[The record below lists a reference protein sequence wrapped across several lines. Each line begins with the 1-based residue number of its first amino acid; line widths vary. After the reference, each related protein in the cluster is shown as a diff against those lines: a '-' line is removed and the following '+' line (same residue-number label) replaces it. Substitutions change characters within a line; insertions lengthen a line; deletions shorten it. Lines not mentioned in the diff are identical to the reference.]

1 MVLLAVEVEAI
12 GEGYNESERVSGA
25 LLEGESEAERRE
37 KEAQGREEGQR
48 WEGNETNLL
57 V

>member
-1 MVLLAVEVEAI
+1 MEAI